1 MQGGTGLRFRVTLVA
16 ILPVVTLL
24 FVLGFLA
31 YQQYS
36 QDSFTKR
43 VEQATALL
51 ESFAISSSVAVATQN
66 LEGLDADMI
75 RMAQVGGRLH
85 GLVHVGMLDHRG
97 RILAQA
103 YARDEDDVI
112 MTIPREIPD
121 QKFYEETVRTK
132 KGIWKTLV
140 QSDGVPLLAISV
152 PTVSGLRWG
161 TLVGY
166 FEMATFEDRMAQ
178 VMLNVL
184 YATCLITLTM
194 TLGLLFGLFRIVIR
208 PVRALARAAARVRGG
223 DLSTRVSIGS
233 TDEIGML
240 GDSFNRMTREL
251 SGYTTELQKR
261 VEERTQELH
270 DKNQQLEEVNLQL
283 GDAVKK
289 LDELAKTDR
298 LTNVS
303 NRGHIIDLFEEGL
316 AMTIRRNGTFSI
328 LLFDVDHFKSF
339 NDTHGH
345 LVGDFVLKEGVKR
358 VQNALRGMDRLGR
371 YGGEEFLVLLPS
383 TDGTGAT
390 AVGENV
396 RECIGRGEFVSPD
409 GESVGHVTVSGGV
422 ATYPEDGETVP
433 ELIKVADSRLY
444 RAKAQGRNRIVA

>member
-1 MQGGTGLRFRVTLVA
+1 M
-16 ILPVVTLL
+16 
-24 FVLGFLA
+24 
-31 YQQYS
+31 
-36 QDSFTKR
+36 
-43 VEQATALL
+43 
-51 ESFAISSSVAVATQN
+51 
-66 LEGLDADMI
+66 
-75 RMAQVGGRLH
+75 
-85 GLVHVGMLDHRG
+85 
-97 RILAQA
+97 
-103 YARDEDDVI
+103 
-112 MTIPREIPD
+112 
-121 QKFYEETVRTK
+121 
-132 KGIWKTLV
+132 

-166 FEMATFEDRMAQ
+166 FEMASYEDRMEQ

-223 DLSTRVSIGS
+223 DLSTRVSIGR

-251 SGYTTELQKR
+251 SGYTTELQQR
-261 VEERTQELH
+261 VEERTRELH
-270 DKNQQLEEVNLQL
+270 EKNQQMEEVNIQL
-283 GDAVKK
+283 GEAVKK
-289 LDELAKTDR
+289 LDELAKKDR

-303 NRGHIIDLFEEGL
+303 NRGHIIDLLEEGL
-316 AMTIRRNGTFSI
+316 DMASRRQTSYSI

-358 VQNALRGMDRLGR
+358 VKNALRGMDRLGR

-383 TDGTGAT
+383 TDHIGAI

-396 RECIGRGEFVSPD
+396 RECIARGEFIAPEGNLLDTSL
-409 GESVGHVTVSGGV
+409 SVGVLPPT
-422 ATYPEDGETVP
+422 PRMGEVFP
-433 ELIKVADSRLY
+433 
-444 RAKAQGRNRIVA
+444 N